1 MPDLA
6 ILSVSAAVHPGHRY
20 PPAEATAAVAVVTAP
35 AVAAAVDPRTA
46 AEATAAVAVVDPT
59 AVEVARADLVRI
71 AVVDPI
77 VAAAAAAASIRSVV
91 TPAARQQPFPHEP
104 RGHCEYAARY
114 TEPPALSPPQ

>member
-1 MPDLA
+1 MPDLV

-20 PPAEATAAVAVVTAP
+20 PPAEATAAVVVVTVP
-35 AVAAAVDPRTA
+35 AVAPVVDPRTA
-46 AEATAAVAVVDPT
+46 AEAMAAVAVVDPT

-77 VAAAAAAASIRSVV
+77 VAAAAAASIRSVV

-114 TEPPALSPPQ
+114 TEPPVLSPPQ